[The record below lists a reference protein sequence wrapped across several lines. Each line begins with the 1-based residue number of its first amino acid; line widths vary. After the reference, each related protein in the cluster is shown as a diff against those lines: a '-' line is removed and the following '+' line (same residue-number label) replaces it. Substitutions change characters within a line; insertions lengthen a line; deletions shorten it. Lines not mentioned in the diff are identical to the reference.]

1 MFKKIITIGFLT
13 LIITLLFIPV
23 TFAQRAIDPALKP
36 QNAPGVPLTG
46 PGFKECMAEHQ
57 NDDEQIKDIYNQIQG
72 KDQEAIEQII
82 EDNKEIIQK
91 YWDVNSQMCRG
102 HEEEP
107 ITAFIQII
115 AGALLMLTGG
125 IAVIVIAVGGVM
137 YIVSGGNQQQMEY
150 AKNTLKYGFIG
161 MAVVI
166 FSYYIVQLVLQ
177 LIIG

>member
-1 MFKKIITIGFLT
+1 MIKKLLTTGLLT
-13 LIITLLFIPV
+13 LIIILTIPA
-23 TFAQRAIDPALKP
+23 TFAQRAIDPSLKP
-36 QNAPGVPLTG
+36 ENAPGVPLTG
-46 PGFKECMAEHQ
+46 PGVVDCLNEYKQTQLAETIKKEIEGKSA
-57 NDDEQIKDIYNQIQG
+57 DEQKTILENHKT
-72 KDQEAIEQII
+72 
-82 EDNKEIIQK
+82 EIAK
-91 YWDVNSQMCRG
+91 YWDVNSSMCKG

-137 YIVSGGNQQQMEY
+137 YVVSGGNQQQMEF

-161 MAVVI
+161 MAVII
-166 FSYYIVQLVLQ
+166 FSYYIVQTVLT

>member
-1 MFKKIITIGFLT
+1 MIKRLLTTGLLT
-13 LIITLLFIPV
+13 LIIILTIPV
-23 TFAQRAIDPALKP
+23 TFAQRAIDPSLKP
-36 QNAPGVPLTG
+36 ENAPGVPLTG
-46 PGFKECMAEHQ
+46 PGLVQCLEEHQ
-57 NDDEQIKDIYNQIQG
+57 KEDSQIKTIYDQIQG
-72 KDQEAIEQII
+72 KSQSEIDQIVEQ
-82 EDNKEIIQK
+82 NKETIKK
-91 YWDVNSQMCRG
+91 YWDINSSMCKG

-137 YIVSGGNQQQMEY
+137 YVVSGGNQQQMEF

-161 MAVVI
+161 MAVII
-166 FSYYIVQLVLQ
+166 FSYYIVQTVLT

>member
-1 MFKKIITIGFLT
+1 MFKKLITTGFLT
-13 LIITLLFIPV
+13 FILILSVQV
-23 TFAQRAIDPALKP
+23 TFAQRAIDPELKP

-46 PGFKECMAEHQ
+46 PGFVECMEENQ
-57 NDDEQIKDIYNQIQG
+57 DDREIKSIYEEIQG
-72 KDQEAIEQII
+72 KNQDEIDQII
-82 EDNKEIIQK
+82 EDNKKVIQK
-91 YWDVNSQMCRG
+91 YWDTNSQMCRG

-166 FSYYIVQLVLQ
+166 FSYYIVQFVLQ
-177 LIIG
+177 IIIG